1 MFRVASA
8 LSQQT
13 NLDALMHRQQALT
26 QSQARL
32 VSGKRIDR
40 ASDDPAAAA
49 RAERAL
55 ADQTRSEGLLRTVG
69 ASRNAMSLAESSIG
83 DAVDLLQTARDTVI
97 EAGNGVRNA
106 ADLSLLADRLK
117 QVRGQLLTVANT
129 DNGTGHFVF
138 GGQGSDR
145 LPFVD
150 TGTGVAYQGSAGTA
164 DGSLSEE
171 LPLAVDGE
179 ALWLKARSGN
189 GVFET
194 SRQVGA
200 TSSAWIG
207 AGQVSDP
214 SALTLADGQR
224 YEVGFDTATRY
235 SVHLV
240 ASDGSR
246 TPVPDAASNTH
257 DYVSG
262 TPITGLPG
270 MSVGVSGKAA
280 AGDIFTIAPS
290 SLDLSVF
297 EALDKVI
304 DVLGASVTTMPSA
317 DDQAQA
323 LNHGLR
329 DLDQVLGNLQKV
341 RSRAGETLNRIDG
354 VDERTQGR
362 ILSDK
367 SIRSE
372 AEDLDMAQGISE
384 FTTQQTAYQAALQ
397 SYSMVRKLSLFDYI
411 SN

>member
-13 NLDALMHRQQALT
+13 GLDALMRRQQALT
-26 QSQARL
+26 QSQAHL

-40 ASDDPAAAA
+40 ASDDPAGAA

-83 DAVDLLQTARDTVI
+83 NAVDLLQTARDTVI

-117 QVRGQLLTVANT
+117 QARGQLLTVANT
-129 DNGTGHFVF
+129 DNGAGHFVF
-138 GGQGSDR
+138 GGQGNDR

-150 TGTGVAYQGSAGTA
+150 TGAGVTYQGRAGNA

-171 LPLAVDGE
+171 LPLAVDGD
-179 ALWLKARSGN
+179 ALWLNARSGN

-200 TSSAWIG
+200 TSAAWIS

-214 SALTLADGQR
+214 SALALADGQH

-246 TPVPDAASNTH
+246 TPVPDTTSNTH

-262 TPITGLPG
+262 TPIAGLPG
-270 MSVGVSGKAA
+270 MSVNVSGKAA
-280 AGDIFTIAPS
+280 AGDTFTIAPS
-290 SLDLSVF
+290 SPDLSVF
-297 EALDKVI
+297 DALDKVI
-304 DVLGASVTTMPSA
+304 DVLGASVTTAPSA

-329 DLDQVLGNLQKV
+329 DLDQVLSNMQKV

-354 VDERTQGR
+354 IDERTQGR